1 MVSFFWRKER
11 NPESFYQLCF
21 GLGLSSRG
29 PLCTPYLIWY
39 RTAPSHHG
47 LHCRCR
53 ERHRHCPRS
62 HSKSMLMPRARPSC
76 LFPHLLGLALE
87 EVGGL
92 HCHTGCW
99 ALCCD
104 CWDAN
109 TPTAIVVWGSQE
121 HSSCLR
127 TPSPRHL
134 LIYLPPAQW
143 DDSQLAW
150 TERNGGIL
158 EGRLLGLGAH
168 NLRTSAPTPG
178 SQKPDVGG
186 AGTCLSGFK
195 VCPRL
200 NRQSV

>member
-1 MVSFFWRKER
+1 MLWA
-11 NPESFYQLCF
+11 
-21 GLGLSSRG
+21 G
-29 PLCTPYLIWY
+29 PLLQGSPLHPLSG
-39 RTAPSHHG
+39 AG
-47 LHCRCR
+47 LLCPTMAFFADAQ
-53 ERHRHCPRS
+53 RHRHCPRS
-62 HSKSMLMPRARPSC
+62 HSKSILMPRARPSC
-76 LFPHLLGLALE
+76 LFPHLLGSALE

-92 HCHTGCW
+92 NCHTGCW

-104 CWDAN
+104 CWDVN
-109 TPTAIVVWGSQE
+109 TLTAIVVWGSQE

-150 TERNGGIL
+150 TERNGDIL

-168 NLRTSAPTPG
+168 SEPKDTSPYPCQEREHLLPRIT
-178 SQKPDVGG
+178 KVRCGG

-195 VCPRL
+195 VCTKL
-200 NRQSV
+200 KRQSI